1 VTDTAAGIDDRAL
14 RAVVFD
20 FDGLMV
26 DTESTALRS
35 WQRLYQSFGEDLP
48 LEKWVEL
55 IGTWDALWDP
65 RAELEQRLGRPLDW
79 TAIEPERM
87 AVEHGLADEQ
97 PLLPGVETLIEEALE
112 VGLRLAVA
120 SSSSHSWVTHHLER
134 LGLTRRFAVLATR
147 HDVTR
152 TKPDPALYSLA
163 LARLGVR
170 PSQAFA
176 LEDSVH
182 GVASAKHAGLAV
194 VAVPGPIMREADF
207 SAADLRVDSLAH
219 VTLAGL
225 ASSLGFQPPAQ
236 PSRPTDLPME

>member
-1 VTDTAAGIDDRAL
+1 VTETTAGTDDRAL

-20 FDGLMV
+20 FDGLII
-26 DTESTALRS
+26 DTETTALRS
-35 WQRLYQSFGEDLP
+35 WQQLYQSFGEDLP
-48 LEKWVEL
+48 LEKWVDL
-55 IGTWDALWDP
+55 IGTWDAVWDP
-65 RAELEQRLGRPLDW
+65 RAELERHLGHALDW
-79 TAIEPERM
+79 EAIEPERM
-87 AVEHGLADEQ
+87 ATEYGLADEQ